1 MKTQD
6 EINKAAEKEYP
17 NDFDPFECCKQ
28 IGFTA
33 GATFANGYSEEW
45 ICNFHDWVRSNCVPS
60 TLNKFTYYYSK
71 TGQYHSIQD
80 LLKLYNERK

>member
-6 EINKAAEKEYP
+6 EINKAAAEYAEEQNSAYT
-17 NDFDPFECCKQ
+17 NDLY
-28 IGFTA
+28 GFTA
-33 GATFANGYSEEW
+33 GATFANGYSEDF